1 MTVPFILVSGDAD
14 HAMPYDILTYSEF
27 QTFIH
32 NPLLIHWFCQNLL
45 LTHPKMTHLPIG
57 LDYHTLENHI
67 GLKHPWGIGISAF
80 EQESLLKQIASN
92 SLPFQKRKLFCYS
105 NFHHSTFG
113 INMRG
118 DRQEAIARIPAHL
131 VFYDDVYS
139 DRTHTWKKQSE
150 FAFVLSPRGGGYDC
164 HRTWEAILLGCI
176 PIVKSSPMDPLYNNL
191 PVLIIDDWSDIHEAL
206 LRNTVE
212 EFSARQFQMEKLEL
226 SYWACE
232 FDKMIQKS
240 TRI

>member
-1 MTVPFILVSGDAD
+1 
-14 HAMPYDILTYSEF
+14 
-27 QTFIH
+27 
-32 NPLLIHWFCQNLL
+32 
-45 LTHPKMTHLPIG
+45 
-57 LDYHTLENHI
+57 
-67 GLKHPWGIGISAF
+67 
-80 EQESLLKQIASN
+80 
-92 SLPFQKRKLFCYS
+92 
-105 NFHHSTFG
+105 
-113 INMRG
+113 
-118 DRQEAIARIPAHL
+118 